1 MQRNQDNPYYR
12 ETCRDDVRVVHF
24 GDADGNGARASR
36 SASTCIYYLLC
47 DGAYSA
53 WHRIR
58 SDEVLQQVVP
68 ASRWFAAKCV
78 DPSGF
83 ALVGC
88 TVAPGFEFSEFE
100 LADTATVLNSHPQH
114 AELIARLAART
125 R

>member
-83 ALVGC
+83 ARNI
-88 TVAPGFEFSEFE
+88 VASSDQGLGLDPNGNHGTGVTPDAGPRIDPEG
-100 LADTATVLNSHPQH
+100 
-114 AELIARLAART
+114 
-125 R
+125 